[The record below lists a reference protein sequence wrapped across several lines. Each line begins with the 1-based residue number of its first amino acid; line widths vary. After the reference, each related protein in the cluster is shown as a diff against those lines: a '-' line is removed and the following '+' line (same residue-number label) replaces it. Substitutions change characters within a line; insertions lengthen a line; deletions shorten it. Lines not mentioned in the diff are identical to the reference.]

1 MGATGDRF
9 APPRCGLGRR
19 LAIAAIAAVATL
31 APFSAGPALANVGG
45 SVSEMIYVAPQT
57 RSVTV
62 SPASIDMCS
71 SVSPLTFPNGSC
83 GSPGIT
89 VTNGPVG
96 GEIDVQSAP
105 AVPSEVASDPGT
117 SPPDWT
123 LCGTSEA
130 PCTGASDPSEY
141 SPYYPGQDQYEEWTD
156 TEGTRGPYFTSS
168 AQCDT
173 AFGFYPNTTCI
184 ASPEQSVV
192 EFVAMTGPSASTD
205 TSSTFTSSVT
215 WTAVP

>member
-117 SPPDWT
+117 SPPT
-123 LCGTSEA
+123 GRCVGPLRLRARA
-130 PCTGASDPSEY
+130 PAIRVSTRRT
-141 SPYYPGQDQYEEWTD
+141 PGQDQYEEWTD